1 MGSQRQP
8 DSLAEPLGVAKGQ
21 AGEIEQ
27 QQPGVAGNGG
37 VAPRGQARLRRA
49 KNPAGGL
56 RTVLAGLGWPVVL
69 LSSHGGGSLS

>member
-37 VAPRGQARLRRA
+37 VARAARPGSAGPRTLRA
-49 KNPAGGL
+49 D
-56 RTVLAGLGWPVVL
+56 
-69 LSSHGGGSLS
+69 